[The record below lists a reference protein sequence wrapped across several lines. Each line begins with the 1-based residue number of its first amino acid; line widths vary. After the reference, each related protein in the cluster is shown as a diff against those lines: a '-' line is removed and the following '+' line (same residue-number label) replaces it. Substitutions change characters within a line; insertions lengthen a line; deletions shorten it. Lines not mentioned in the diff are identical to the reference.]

1 MFSCPHCGKR
11 TSAWRNKDMFACD
24 SCGVAL
30 KTNGRT
36 VHLIANVLAG
46 FGSLVFL
53 AVPDS
58 SLSLQISVML
68 AAYAAVYF
76 AIILLAFE
84 VRLDDRS
91 GEPY

>member
-11 TSAWRNKDMFACD
+11 ISIWRNGDMFACGA
-24 SCGVAL
+24 CGVAL
-30 KTNGRT
+30 KTNGRMA
-36 VHLIANVLAG
+36 HLIANVLAG
-46 FGSLVFL
+46 FGSLAFL

-58 SLSLQISVML
+58 SVSLQISVML

-84 VRLDDRS
+84 VRLDNRS
-91 GEPY
+91 GEPS